1 MMCSVSYVTV
11 VTFIQS
17 LFLLFQSPDNFYKI
31 FLDQSA
37 SSSFLVQVNADIVQE
52 ATELP
57 TKQCC
62 LLATDTIKEVREVFL
77 CLENQVLMR
86 VEKKRNAVAALFAAF
101 FFQH

>member
-31 FLDQSA
+31 FLDQST

-62 LLATDTIKEVREVFL
+62 LLATDTIKEVREVF
-77 CLENQVLMR
+77 C
-86 VEKKRNAVAALFAAF
+86 ALRTKF
-101 FFQH
+101 